1 MSTTFAVVL
10 VFSIILLLIFM
21 GCPVFASLG
30 ISATIGILL
39 LRGWVG
45 VNQIP
50 STMYGQLSS
59 FVLIAVPMY
68 LLMGDVLF
76 KTGIGADLYE
86 VFSKWF
92 NRIPGGLAM
101 ASVFACAM
109 FGAMCGI
116 SIAGVATI
124 GIIAIPEMLKR
135 GYSPSLAAG
144 SVTAAGALAMLIPP
158 SLLFILYGA
167 IAEVSL
173 DKLFVGGIVPGL
185 ILALMMCIYIAIRV
199 LINPQL
205 APTANEVITWK
216 DRIRPLKRLWP
227 AILLIVWVLG
237 SIYGGIA
244 TPTEAGAFGA
254 AGAYLIAIFVYRTF
268 SLKMLAETLLNTART
283 TGAVCIIVACAMVFS
298 QFMNLARV
306 PENLTQFLV
315 SLSMPDW
322 VLVFIVMVFLLIL
335 GMFIDGASMVLVTTP
350 ILLPVVV
357 AAGYDPLW
365 YGIILVLNLE
375 MAVITPPVGLN
386 LYTLKSVTDQVSM
399 AEILRG
405 TMPYVAVE
413 FACLMFFV
421 FFPKLAL
428 WLPSTMK

>member
-1 MSTTFAVVL
+1 VSVTFAVVL
-10 VFSIILLLIFM
+10 VFIILLLLIFM

-45 VNQIP
+45 VSQIP

-76 KTGIGADLYE
+76 KTGIGADLYD

-101 ASVFACAM
+101 ASVFSCAM

-124 GIIAIPEMLKR
+124 GVIAIPEMLKR
-135 GYSPSLAAG
+135 GYSPPLAAG

-205 APTANEVITWK
+205 APMPDEVITWS

-268 SLKMLAETLLNTART
+268 SLKMLAETLLTTART
-283 TGAVCIIVACAMVFS
+283 TGAVCIIVACAMIFS

-306 PENLTQFLV
+306 PEHLTQFLV

-322 VLVFIVMVFLLIL
+322 VLMFIVMVFLLIL

-365 YGIILVLNLE
+365 YGIILILNLE

-386 LYTLKSVTDQVSM
+386 LYTLKSVTDAVSM

-421 FFPKLAL
+421 FFPELAL